1 LILLPFIDLNITPQ
15 KLGDFKVF
23 DLISFFSLLAI
34 IKKPAAL
41 PRELK
46 VYTILTVIL
55 LLVVF
60 SGSVLSEFVASSLL
74 QFLKFLPIFV
84 YAKLLIDECLMTPG
98 FRTRA
103 INALKI
109 AAGFSLVFLLC
120 QFLIGINFRFYETE
134 DMNYNIVGSQVL
146 RYPSFFYDPQVYG
159 QFLVLTGFL
168 FFAGNINKRKERII
182 SSAIFLLVLLAIA
195 ATGARA
201 SIVGIGVSLAFLFFF
216 VGNQMK
222 KVIAGVVLVGFL
234 GVYAVIDKLAAF
246 NRGDTYD
253 KEQHWQFGNQIMFF
267 DHPEN
272 GYLKF
277 LTEFGIIGFV
287 VIMIILCRPMVTG
300 VRNYLKSKTSF
311 DNILMVSSL
320 LGWMVTFMT
329 IYSLGD
335 VRVLIVL
342 VTLLCLLLTSNLVP
356 KKVYVTAGY

>member
-1 LILLPFIDLNITPQ
+1 
-15 KLGDFKVF
+15 
-23 DLISFFSLLAI
+23 
-34 IKKPAAL
+34 
-41 PRELK
+41 
-46 VYTILTVIL
+46 
-55 LLVVF
+55 
-60 SGSVLSEFVASSLL
+60 
-74 QFLKFLPIFV
+74 
-84 YAKLLIDECLMTPG
+84 MTPG

-246 NRGDTYD
+246 NRGDSYDNSFQFRYSIWERAFDIFLQNPLLGIGIGNYQNHVSIYD